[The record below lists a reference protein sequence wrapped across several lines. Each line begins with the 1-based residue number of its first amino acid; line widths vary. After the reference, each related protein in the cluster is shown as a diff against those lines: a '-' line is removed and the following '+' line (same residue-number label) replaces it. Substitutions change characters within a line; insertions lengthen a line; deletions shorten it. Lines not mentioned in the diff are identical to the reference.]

1 WSCSDFNSY
10 FRCSSNFNLRSL
22 DNKKPQHPAG
32 VSHIGLLGMTPVLPH
47 APGAIFLILVVWNIL
62 FSMTSS

>member
-1 WSCSDFNSY
+1 MTLIHILDAIQA
-10 FRCSSNFNLRSL
+10 SSKSTEH
-22 DNKKPQHPAG
+22 KKPQHPAG

>member
-1 WSCSDFNSY
+1 MFLIFPKINMI
-10 FRCSSNFNLRSL
+10 RLIRNNL